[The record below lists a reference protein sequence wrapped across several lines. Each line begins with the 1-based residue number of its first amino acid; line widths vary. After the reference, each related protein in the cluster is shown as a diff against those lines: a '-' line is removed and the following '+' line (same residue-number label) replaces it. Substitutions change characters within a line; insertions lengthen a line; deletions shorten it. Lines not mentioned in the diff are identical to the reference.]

1 MQAFFLSEM
10 SLIGGVIFHQ
20 PCHHGIGVLHHKL
33 VKFEFLSQN
42 PILDELLV
50 FNTVALIL
58 SYGEVTIAEGFS
70 VQTSFNIIGVHA
82 EGTEHDF
89 AIVLP
94 QEMKEGLIS
103 LGFQRNKDGIYQLN
117 DVKAFE
123 SGELALQMKEI
134 AQRIPFLERGA
145 MQINVARIVLPL
157 VAIRCHHHVM
167 PELAKPECESG
178 VHVAEFAEQKDSH
191 G

>member
-1 MQAFFLSEM
+1 M
-10 SLIGGVIFHQ
+10 
-20 PCHHGIGVLHHKL
+20 
-33 VKFEFLSQN
+33 KFEFLSQN

-58 SYGEVTIAEGFS
+58 AYGEVTIAEGFS

-123 SGELALQMKEI
+123 ILELSVQA
-134 AQRIPFLERGA
+134 
-145 MQINVARIVLPL
+145 
-157 VAIRCHHHVM
+157 
-167 PELAKPECESG
+167 
-178 VHVAEFAEQKDSH
+178 
-191 G
+191 